1 MLETLGIHFPTL
13 LIYLVN
19 FLLVLGLLFLFAYKP
34 ILRLMDQRSDRIRES
49 LEASER
55 AREEAASSQEAV
67 EAQLVEARRESQ
79 RILEQA
85 RESAERFR
93 AEEMERARNEAENFV
108 ERARADIQRERDV
121 VIEEVRASF
130 GDLAMTAAERVSSS
144 SPEGRVFEI
153 TTAQGDDQLWRVD
166 VIATFVDVLA
176 FRLSETAEI
185 TRATRTEDAAVVS
198 AELMRHVPSLEAVLI
213 DPDLTPELRQ
223 GVDSA
228 LAAIQ

>member
-19 FLLVLGLLFLFAYKP
+19 FLLVLVLLRLFAYKP
-34 ILRLMDQRSDRIRES
+34 ILRLMDQRSERIRES

-55 AREEAASSQEAV
+55 AREEAATSQEAV

-130 GDLAMTAAERVSSS
+130 GDLAMTAAERVVRRSLDRQAHEDLIAQVLE
-144 SPEGRVFEI
+144 EGE
-153 TTAQGDDQLWRVD
+153 
-166 VIATFVDVLA
+166 
-176 FRLSETAEI
+176 
-185 TRATRTEDAAVVS
+185 
-198 AELMRHVPSLEAVLI
+198 SL
-213 DPDLTPELRQ
+213 RR
-223 GVDSA
+223 S
-228 LAAIQ
+228 